1 MEADHITLCHEG
13 GKTADIL
20 ALQCLD
26 ADKLDDLGEKWEI
39 DVLDLMDKIKDLTAA
54 QVDAVYFRV
63 EQFWDSEDKDLE
75 EFSQF

>member
-1 MEADHITLCHEG
+1 MEADHITLCHEV
-13 GKTADIL
+13 GKTADLL
-20 ALQCLD
+20 ALHCQD

-63 EQFWDSEDKDLE
+63 EQFWNSEDKDLE

>member
-20 ALQCLD
+20 ALHCQD

-39 DVLDLMDKIKDLTAA
+39 DIQELMEKIKDLTAA

-63 EQFWDSEDKDLE
+63 EQFWNSEDKDLE